1 MHDNGFVADHYGVLG
16 VSRKATAAQIKEAYR
31 RNARRLHPDV
41 NPDPWA
47 AERFKEMT
55 HAYEVLGDEKRRAE
69 YDLLPPE
76 PETPQAPSHDDTSFV
91 YILRNV
97 LAAVRREQQVQRYAR
112 NPVRSVVYSI
122 AGDILDKSLS
132 DYDAALRNPRFQAKR
147 PVVVAVAERF
157 LQTID
162 PTADISDE
170 RSAEHLRSGVLGMV
184 GLTRVAQVVGR
195 DATPKAKEA
204 AARAVM
210 FALAGALVQAG
221 LIQQRAPSAGPT
233 LTAGT
238 YAARAQSAFVELE
251 EVVRTPAAG

>member
-1 MHDNGFVADHYGVLG
+1 MHDNGPVADHYGVLG
-16 VSRKATAAQIKEAYR
+16 VSRKATPAQIKEAYR

-55 HAYEVLGDEKRRAE
+55 HAYEVLRDEKRRSD

-76 PETPQAPSHDDTSFV
+76 PETPAAPSHDDTSFV

-97 LAAVRREQQVQRYAR
+97 LTNLRREQEVQRYAR

-122 AGDILDKSLS
+122 AGDILEKSLA
-132 DYDAALRNPRFQAKR
+132 DYDAALRNPRFRANR

-162 PTADISDE
+162 PTQDIADE
-170 RSAEHLRSGVLGMV
+170 RSGEHLRSGVLGMV
-184 GLTRVAQVVGR
+184 GLARVAQVVGR
-195 DATPKAKEA
+195 EATPKAKEA

-210 FALAGALVQAG
+210 FALAGALVESG
-221 LIQQRAPSAGPT
+221 LIQLRAPSSGPT
-233 LTAGT
+233 LMSGA
-238 YAARAQSAFVELE
+238 YSARAQNAFAELE
-251 EVVRTPAAG
+251 QAVRAPAAG